1 MVMQNAHDQLSD
13 REAYERDLHIAQLIE
28 PLGFDR
34 ISSVEHHFDNY
45 SMSPDNISLLSWL
58 AGKTTKLKLLTGAV
72 ILPWNVP
79 VRVVERMILL
89 DHLSGGRAQFG
100 LGRGLAKRE
109 YEAFGLDMNE
119 ARPRFDEA
127 ARMVVKGVETGIV
140 EGEGPFYKQ
149 QRVQVRPGP
158 YASFKDRLF
167 CVAMSTDSVPIC
179 AELGAKMMIFA
190 QGKSWTDMLPHFDLY
205 KSEYRKHHNTLPPTP
220 TITEFMFCDES
231 ADRAEEMAYRY
242 IGGYYGTVLKHYE
255 FAEAPHAGVTGYEFY
270 THITKYIERHGKA
283 GAAEDF
289 VKLMPY
295 GTPAQVLEKIE
306 VIKDKIGMA
315 GFFPNFVYAGMNY
328 AEGRRN
334 MNLFADKVMPELKSW
349 NAPPVG
355 LTRARAS

>member
-1 MVMQNAHDQLSD
+1 MVEFGVAMVMQNAHDQLSD

-158 YASFKDRLF
+158 YASFKERLF

-231 ADRAEEMAYRY
+231 ADRAEEMAQNY
-242 IGGYYGTVLKHYE
+242 IGEYYDILTGHYE
-255 FAEAPHAGVTGYEFY
+255 IKGEHFANTKGYGGYAAAAEKARNTKQSVLRAEFVANNNHGTPNQILETYEKRRKIIGPFDMHVNISYSGMARDDAEKSMRLFAEKVIP
-270 THITKYIERHGKA
+270 
-283 GAAEDF
+283 
-289 VKLMPY
+289 
-295 GTPAQVLEKIE
+295 E
-306 VIKDKIGMA
+306 V
-315 GFFPNFVYAGMNY
+315 
-328 AEGRRN
+328 R
-334 MNLFADKVMPELKSW
+334 SW
-349 NAPPVG
+349 N
-355 LTRARAS
+355 